1 MCVVTVILLQKKI
14 GKGGNNSGSVRRTLL
29 GSCDLNDRRI
39 YFTLNIKYK
48 FVADLS
54 SKSTAKGP
62 GLPRRGRPLQMDG
75 RNEKCEQVEHV
86 NGKVCPGSFAL
97 GTP

>member
-29 GSCDLNDRRI
+29 GSCDLNERRI

-54 SKSTAKGP
+54 SKSTAKDWGCP
-62 GLPRRGRPLQMDG
+62 AEADHCRWTGEM
-75 RNEKCEQVEHV
+75 RNA
-86 NGKVCPGSFAL
+86 SR
-97 GTP
+97 